1 MSQAVEQRFRVP
13 FRFSAVR
20 FLVLALTVFGG
31 SIVFAQDEPRT
42 STPETKQ
49 TTPPVEKPKTAD
61 VSPTGTLKGRV
72 RADDG
77 RVLSNAMVVAR
88 AFNGSMGLKS
98 AQVDSEGRFS
108 FDDMPAAV
116 YLVFATA
123 PGYVDEQITIS
134 DMEDW
139 PKYLVGSQ
147 INIRLVK
154 GGVITGTVIDSKGQP
169 VVGIPVRAVAK
180 GAGSLMSMS
189 GSSGMSE
196 TDDRGVYRIHSLPPG
211 LYNVNA
217 GGGGEF
223 ARFSVSGFELDAP
236 TYYPSSTYYTAVP
249 VAVRAGDE
257 TGGVDIRY
265 KGIEGHLVSGMLGG
279 KLDPNAANNVIT
291 VFLTHASTN
300 HVLGLSVAGV
310 ADQNRSFSFSGLEDG
325 DYDVSGVFV
334 TDISKS
340 VSAASRRVT
349 VRGADVTG
357 VELSLMELGAISGT
371 LKLDPIA
378 PELKCDKR
386 KSALSEVVIDAPRD
400 NAKKDNYKILKLMMG
415 GFGVSLSPNG
425 EFGLRNIEA
434 GTYRPR
440 LKLPTDAW
448 YVRAID
454 LPTRAPS
461 AAVNPAHGNDSAP
474 GPGRPNRPPTSS
486 SFQGTITIKSG
497 ETLAGISIQIG
508 QDAAGL
514 RGTFDSPDRG
524 AIPAGLRVYLVPAER
539 DQVNNV
545 LRYFE
550 STVESSGSFA
560 FTNVAPGRYLIFPR
574 IEPVTEE
581 PSRPVAI
588 DAAARNILRR
598 GAESLDQSIELK
610 PCQRMADVI
619 LKIPGTT
626 AP

>member
-1 MSQAVEQRFRVP
+1 M
-13 FRFSAVR
+13 
-20 FLVLALTVFGG
+20 FGG
-31 SIVFAQDEPRT
+31 SIVFAQDETRT

-49 TTPPVEKPKTAD
+49 TKPSQEKPKTAD

-98 AQVDSEGRFS
+98 AQADAEGRFS

-123 PGYVDEQITIS
+123 PGYVDEQLTIS
-134 DMEDW
+134 EMDEW
-139 PKYLVGSQ
+139 PRYLVGSQ
-147 INIRLVK
+147 INIRLVR

-169 VVGIPVRAVAK
+169 VVGIPVRAVAAR
-180 GAGSLMSMS
+180 GAASLMSIP
-189 GSSGMSE
+189 GSSGMGE

-211 LYNVNA
+211 LYTVNA

-236 TYYPSSTYYTAVP
+236 TYYPSSTYDTAVP
-249 VAVRAGDE
+249 VTVRAGDE

-265 KGIEGHLVSGMLGG
+265 KGIEGHSVGGMLGG

-325 DYDVSGVFV
+325 DYEVSAVFV

-357 VELSLMELGAISGT
+357 VELSLMELGSISGT

-386 KSALSEVVIDAPRD
+386 RSELSEVVIDAPRD
-400 NAKKDNYKILKLMMG
+400 NAKKDNYRILRLMMG

-454 LPTRAPS
+454 LPTRAPT
-461 AAVNPAHGNDSAP
+461 AAANAARGNDSAA
-474 GPGRPNRPPTSS
+474 GPGRANRPPSSS

-497 ETLAGISIQIG
+497 ENLAGISIQIG

-514 RGTFDSPDRG
+514 RGTFDVPDRG
-524 AIPAGLRVYLVPAER
+524 AIPAGLRVHLVPAER

-560 FTNVAPGRYLIFPR
+560 FTNIAPGRYLVFPR

-581 PSRPVAI
+581 TSRPVAI

-598 GAESLDQSIELK
+598 GAESLNQSIELK
-610 PCQRMADVI
+610 PCQRMADVA
-619 LKIPGTT
+619 LKIPATP
-626 AP
+626 AQ